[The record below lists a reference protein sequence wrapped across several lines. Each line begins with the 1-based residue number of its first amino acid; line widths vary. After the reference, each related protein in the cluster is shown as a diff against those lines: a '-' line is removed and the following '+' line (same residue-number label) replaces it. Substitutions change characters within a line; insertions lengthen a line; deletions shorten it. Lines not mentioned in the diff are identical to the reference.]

1 MGGGQRIGS
10 NSVKPGEQ
18 TRIKCADF
26 YSRPVSDTAELNTAD
41 FQQKCQM
48 KREPENQW

>member
-1 MGGGQRIGS
+1 MGGRQRIGS
-10 NSVKPGEQ
+10 TSVKPGKQ
-18 TRIKCADF
+18 TRIKFAAS
-26 YSRPVSDTAELNTAD
+26 YSRPVSETAELNTAD